1 VLVPPKHEKP
11 MKLYTATAENSIG
24 SLLVQDNEKG
34 QEHAIFYLSGVLKNI
49 ECRYFLKMGWC

>member
-11 MKLYTATAENSIG
+11 MKLYIAAAENSIG
-24 SLLVQDNEKG
+24 SLLVQDSEEG

-49 ECRYFLKMGWC
+49 ECR